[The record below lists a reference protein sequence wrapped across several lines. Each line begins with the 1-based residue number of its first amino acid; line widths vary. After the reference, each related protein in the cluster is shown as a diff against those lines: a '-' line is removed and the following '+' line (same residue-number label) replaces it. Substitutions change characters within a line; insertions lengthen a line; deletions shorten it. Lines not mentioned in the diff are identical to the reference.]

1 MKKALILY
9 IFTCL
14 AILYATLLY
23 NLAFSVQDWLSTQQ
37 RSWTDFMF
45 FKKED
50 ITALFLVILSLTGVL
65 VREKKGWI
73 LTTQLFYSLL
83 GASTTFIFKLNSS
96 MRLTILLSMV
106 FLLIPPIVIMHT
118 QALKDFYK
126 IEEPETMPLNNI
138 IAVVIAVLA
147 SFLIW

>member
-1 MKKALILY
+1 MKKVLILY

-50 ITALFLVILSLTGVL
+50 ITALFLVVLSLTGVL

-96 MRLTILLSMV
+96 MRLVILLSMF

-118 QALKDFYK
+118 QALKNFYK
-126 IEEPETMPLNNI
+126 IEEPETMPLNN
-138 IAVVIAVLA
+138 VIALVIAILA

>member
-96 MRLTILLSMV
+96 MRLTILLSMF

-138 IAVVIAVLA
+138 IALVIAVLA